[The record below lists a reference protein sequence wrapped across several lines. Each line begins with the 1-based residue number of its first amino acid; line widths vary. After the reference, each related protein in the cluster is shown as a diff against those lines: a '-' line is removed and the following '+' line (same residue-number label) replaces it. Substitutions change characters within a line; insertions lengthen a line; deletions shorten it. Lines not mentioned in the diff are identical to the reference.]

1 LGIIDNETQTKLIL
15 YPNPVKDMLFF
26 ETAAQVIK
34 IEVFDVSGR
43 ILSSQGVINNKVNL
57 NGLKTG
63 TYILKIATEN
73 EVMYSKIIKE

>member
-1 LGIIDNETQTKLIL
+1 
-15 YPNPVKDMLFF
+15 MLFF

-63 TYILKIATEN
+63 TYILKITTEN